1 MNKNLIILMFTIFLI
16 ACSNKSIQSNLSE
29 RQIKNLNIFS
39 QTIKENLSIN
49 NYEYLKDNSNKSIR
63 NEKILKEIEKID
75 FSEANIF
82 MSKIKYDQKRPFSI
96 LGINI
101 GEDTFYF
108 ELIYNYDYHS
118 KKWLIYKV
126 NERR

>member
-1 MNKNLIILMFTIFLI
+1 MDKKLIILIFTIFLI
-16 ACSNKSIQSNLSE
+16 ACSNKSVQNNFSE
-29 RQIKNLNIFS
+29 SQIKSLNIFS
-39 QTIKENLSIN
+39 QAIKENLSIN
-49 NYEYLKDNSNKSIR
+49 NFDYLKNNSNKSIKNDR
-63 NEKILKEIEKID
+63 ILKEIEKID
-75 FSEANIF
+75 FSETNIF
-82 MSKIKYDQKRPFSI
+82 MSKIRYAQKIPFSI